1 MSKKKIAL
9 IIGVVII
16 VIAVAAFSI
25 LYLPTMLPRATTLSV
40 SPSTFTVYSTE
51 SIALVASVTS
61 DGITLTGSN
70 IVWKADTGIFDKNVG
85 SSVIYKAPEV
95 STETKVTIT
104 VEFPGEGSYQP
115 SKVTVTGTILPKP
128 ATSTVLT
135 IVPSTFEI
143 TSGEQISLRA
153 EITPKDAPI
162 DIVKWSLEGPGTLSS
177 TSGPTTTYTSPTVEV
192 ETTVKIV
199 AEFPGTKEYGK
210 SMAEVVGKILPKGV
224 AVRKATTLTV
234 TPSTFT
240 VTASGEVTLTAELKD
255 VDGNVLTGKTVN
267 WVLEGP
273 GSLSSTTGLTVTYK
287 APPEVKEETV
297 IKIKAEFSGDKDYL
311 PASAEV
317 VGKITTMPSI
327 AEYAYQMEFE
337 KIIFK
342 NVKIEGP
349 ISMLGVKATKISGEN
364 AEIKNLLLKPMGLK
378 SEDSTFQ
385 KFEIYTID
393 LTGQSP
399 ELGEKLQITGE
410 QQISLTKDTLTIE
423 GGQAKI
429 IYIVADAVKLNK
441 PELVGK
447 HVGGDEPYIPVIV
460 TAHSVVLK
468 EGYFLEGPKTYEELV
483 NKVNKL
489 TAGKVEA
496 TDFTFTYPEKY
507 SLDRSSNEFSYTGV
521 WKLSSSK
528 LSGQKILIYLIYFEA
543 KYGGIT
549 VRGTGEETASQII
562 PHGFN
567 SGYESPPLPDAGT
580 HAVYFS
586 ADSLDLEKLVLQI
599 TP

>member
-104 VEFPGEGSYQP
+104 VEFPGEGPYQP

-273 GSLSSTTGLTVTYK
+273 GSLSSTIGLTVTYK

-297 IKIKAEFSGDKDYL
+297 IKIKAEFSGDKDCL
-311 PASAEV
+311 PTSAEV
-317 VGKITTMPSI
+317 VGKIMTMPSI

-342 NVKIEGP
+342 NVKIEGS
-349 ISMLGVKATKISGEN
+349 ISMLGVKATKISGET

-393 LTGQSP
+393 LSCG
-399 ELGEKLQITGE
+399 
-410 QQISLTKDTLTIE
+410 
-423 GGQAKI
+423 
-429 IYIVADAVKLNK
+429 
-441 PELVGK
+441 
-447 HVGGDEPYIPVIV
+447 
-460 TAHSVVLK
+460 
-468 EGYFLEGPKTYEELV
+468 
-483 NKVNKL
+483 
-489 TAGKVEA
+489 
-496 TDFTFTYPEKY
+496 
-507 SLDRSSNEFSYTGV
+507 
-521 WKLSSSK
+521 
-528 LSGQKILIYLIYFEA
+528 
-543 KYGGIT
+543 
-549 VRGTGEETASQII
+549 
-562 PHGFN
+562 
-567 SGYESPPLPDAGT
+567 
-580 HAVYFS
+580 
-586 ADSLDLEKLVLQI
+586 
-599 TP
+599 